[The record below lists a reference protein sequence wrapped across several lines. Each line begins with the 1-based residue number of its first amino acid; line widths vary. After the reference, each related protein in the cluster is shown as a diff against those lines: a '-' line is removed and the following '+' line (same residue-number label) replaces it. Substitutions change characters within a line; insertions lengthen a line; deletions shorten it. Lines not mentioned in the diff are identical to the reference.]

1 MDFKHRF
8 ISQLNNEK
16 DLILSASDYFKEPS
30 SSIASA
36 VNLITDATIAALN
49 FQCAQNKKT
58 EEIFKIGKEC
68 AILKFSTLFSPDLHI
83 VEKGRGIN
91 SEIFGVKLV
100 DTIDEIAKETQVRN
114 KTVNF
119 LMTSI
124 TPAILSVLHVISEEK
139 NYNNVDLCNYL
150 KITSG
155 NKNAKPSIRKFLN

>member
-1 MDFKHRF
+1 MDFKHRV

-16 DLILSASDYFKEPS
+16 DLILSASSYFQEPS
-30 SSIASA
+30 SAIESA
-36 VNLITDATIAALN
+36 VHLITDAAIAALN

-68 AILKFSTLFSPDLHI
+68 AILKFSTLFSDDLHI

-100 DTIDEIAKETQVRN
+100 DTIDEIAKKTQVRN

-119 LMTSI
+119 LMASI
-124 TPAILSVLHVISEEK
+124 TPAVLSVLHMISEEE
-139 NYNNVDLCNYL
+139 NYSNADLCNYL
-150 KITSG
+150 KVTSG
-155 NKNAKPSIRKFLN
+155 HKSSKARKVLH